1 MLLRP
6 QNPEIPKIPFLWFL
20 LSLLLLASLAAR
32 LCYNRPLMMSSIE
45 EILEDLRAG
54 RMIVLVDDESREN
67 EGDLVCAAQMVTPEI
82 INFMAR
88 KACGQICLPMPNAK
102 ADQLAL
108 YPQASDNTSR
118 LGTAFTVSVDAA
130 TGITTGISAADR
142 ARTILVA
149 TADDARASDLARPGH
164 MFPLRA
170 RDGGVLVRAGQT
182 EGAVDLCRMAGLKP
196 MGVICEIMNEDGTMA
211 RRDDL
216 VTFCQQ
222 HKLKMCSVADI
233 IRHRL
238 RSERLIERAVEI
250 DMPLEM
256 GTFRLIAYSSV
267 VDPEPHLALCLGGVG
282 KLDASGKPIM
292 HEEPVL
298 VRVHSECLTG
308 DVLGSLRC
316 DCGPQL
322 HTALEAIAKVGK
334 GALIYVRQEGR
345 GIGLVNKLR
354 AYKLQEQGMDT
365 VEANLHLGFEADR
378 RDYGIG
384 NQILRDL
391 GLTNLRIMT
400 NNPRKIYGLEGFGL
414 HIAERVSIEI
424 KPGEQN
430 RHYLNTKKAKL
441 GHLLDNL

>member
-1 MLLRP
+1 MTPLD
-6 QNPEIPKIPFLWFL
+6 EIFQ
-20 LSLLLLASLAAR
+20 
-32 LCYNRPLMMSSIE
+32 E
-45 EILEDLRAG
+45 LRAG

-67 EGDLVCAAQMVTPEI
+67 EGDLVCAAEAVTPEM
-82 INFMAR
+82 INFMAHQ
-88 KACGQICLPMPNAK
+88 ACGQICLPMTNAK
-102 ADQLAL
+102 ADSLAL

-130 TGITTGISAADR
+130 SGVTTGISAADR
-142 ARTILVA
+142 ARTVQVA
-149 TADDARASDLARPGH
+149 CRDDARPGDLVRPGH
-164 MFPLRA
+164 MHPLRA

-182 EGAVDLCRMAGLKP
+182 EGAVDLCRLAGLKP
-196 MGVICEIMNEDGTMA
+196 MAVICEIMNEDGTMA

-216 VTFCQQ
+216 EAFCARW
-222 HKLKMCSVADI
+222 KLKMCSVADI

-250 DMPLEM
+250 DLPMAA

-267 VDPEPHLALCLGGVG
+267 VDPEPHIALCIGGVG
-282 KLDASGKPIM
+282 KLDAAGKPIM
-292 HEEPVL
+292 HDEPVL

-308 DVLGSLRC
+308 DVFGSLRC

-322 HTALEAIAKVGK
+322 QHALAAIAKAGK
-334 GALIYVRQEGR
+334 GALVYVRQEGR

-354 AYKLQEQGMDT
+354 AYKLQIEHGMDT
-365 VEANLHLGFEADR
+365 VEANLHLGFEADK

-391 GLTNLRIMT
+391 GLTKLRIMT

-414 HIAERVSIEI
+414 KIAERVPLEI
-424 KPGEQN
+424 PPAEHN
-430 RHYLNTKKAKL
+430 AAYLAAKKAKL
-441 GHLLDNL
+441 GHMLDGI